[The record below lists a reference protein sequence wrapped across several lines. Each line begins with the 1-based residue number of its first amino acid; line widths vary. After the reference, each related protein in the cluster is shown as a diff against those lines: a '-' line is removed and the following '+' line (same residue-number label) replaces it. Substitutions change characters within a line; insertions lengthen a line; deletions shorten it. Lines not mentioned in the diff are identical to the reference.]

1 MNSGPDFICIGAE
14 KAGTTWLYDNI
25 RHHPDVWLPP
35 SPFKELHYFNDRVPH
50 RDLLYLGRFDHGSIL
65 RRYSPLL
72 RYPRYETF
80 RWLWRFNH
88 RHNDSMHWYRSLFTK
103 EGKVCGDI
111 TPLYST
117 LDERGAEYA
126 RKVVGDE
133 CKVFIVLRDPV
144 ARFWSSIKMLYRYKN
159 IDITEEDTLTMLKVM
174 QYPYMALKSDY
185 SRMIDTWRSF
195 FDKDMFGI
203 FFFDDLVADNS
214 LFLKNVCRFIGLRD
228 SDWLPPHLE
237 KESNKDKSQITMPTD
252 IKSAVSRHY
261 LPELE
266 RLSNMIGGHTIN
278 WLDNARKAADS

>member
-1 MNSGPDFICIGAE
+1 
-14 KAGTTWLYDNI
+14 
-25 RHHPDVWLPP
+25 
-35 SPFKELHYFNDRVPH
+35 
-50 RDLLYLGRFDHGSIL
+50 
-65 RRYSPLL
+65 
-72 RYPRYETF
+72 
-80 RWLWRFNH
+80 
-88 RHNDSMHWYRSLFTK
+88 MHWYRSLFTK

-278 WLDNARKAADS
+278 WLDNARKAADN